1 MDLQIVFDFI
11 FGSEYTEVK
20 PDLGQVLMAN
30 IVIVSLYVLTRIAII
45 VGLYG
50 VGEKIFGKKDASK
63 VLIPFYGHW
72 QLFYRVGLNPILS
85 IFCWIPVI
93 GLFTMRSVFHYF
105 VAHALGETDSSKKIL
120 AVIFPWAMIPYYGFN
135 KTSKY
140 TIVRGSGSFKDAF
153 HTVVSE
159 NGVEAS
165 RAAQAG
171 IEYNETIDEMR
182 ARQAKEAEELAA
194 KKKEQ
199 EEAEAAERA
208 AKNVIKEGFG
218 TGFGGIDTATAVGPT
233 TEIVLPISADGTMV
247 DQAALAEKRRQ
258 EEAEAARIAAEKAE
272 YERQQAYYAEQERQ
286 QQAAA
291 AAAAEAEKKRQA
303 EIAAAA
309 EAEKQRLIAEE
320 QAAAQRRAEE
330 EAAARARED
339 AMRRMK
345 DLAANRPEPTG
356 PRIEPITMVSPATKQ
371 FSEPD
376 SPEIEPL
383 EDVAGL
389 NDFPDSVRATEEAE
403 EPQGIV
409 MDTIA
414 PIPDTLAQPVEPVEE
429 APIEETP
436 VEQPVEKPVEVPAEQ
451 SAEAPVEPVAEP
463 EAPAEEQNP
472 IAQPNFRGIESQLPE
487 PIGNT
492 SHYVQTADNIEIPK
506 E

>member
-20 PDLGQVLMAN
+20 PEIGEVLMAN
-30 IVIVSLYVLTRIAII
+30 IIVISLYVLTRLAII

-50 VGEKIFGKKDASK
+50 VGKKIFGEKGASK

-85 IFCWIPVI
+85 IFCWIPVL
-93 GLFTMRSVFHYF
+93 GLITMRSIFHYY
-105 VAHALGETDSSKKIL
+105 VAQALGETDSGKKIL
-120 AVIFPWAMIPYYGFN
+120 AVVFPWAMIPYYGFN
-135 KTSKY
+135 ATSKY

-153 HTVVSE
+153 RTVVSE

-171 IEYNETIDEMR
+171 MEYNETIEEMR

-199 EEAEAAERA
+199 EEAEAAAKA
-208 AKNVIKEGFG
+208 AKSVIKEGFG
-218 TGFGGIDTATAVGPT
+218 TGFGGGIDTTASVGPT

-272 YERQQAYYAEQERQ
+272 YERQQAAYAEQERQ

-303 EIAAAA
+303 EIAAAQ

-339 AMRRMK
+339 AIKRMK
-345 DLAANRPEPTG
+345 NLAANRPEPTG

-376 SPEIEPL
+376 SPEVEPL

-389 NDFPDSVRATEEAE
+389 NDLPGAIRAVEEVE

-409 MDTIA
+409 MNTIA
-414 PIPDTLAQPVEPVEE
+414 PVPDAPVAQEAPVEE
-429 APIEETP
+429 APVEAPAEPVAEQPVAPVEETP
-436 VEQPVEKPVEVPAEQ
+436 VEQ
-451 SAEAPVEPVAEP
+451 APVEQPAE
-463 EAPAEEQNP
+463 ASVEEQNP
-472 IAQPNFRGIESQLPE
+472 IAQPDFRGIESQIPE

-492 SHYVQTADNIEIPK
+492 SHYVQTVDNIEIPK